1 MSITLET
8 NYTEVLKPD
17 TVKFIKANDEEYAL
31 SCMLEFIDEHNED
44 DFVQFYDTYIEMG
57 ERVGYAVCDT
67 FIEEEGIC
75 NLEHVEDAFVGYY
88 DTIDAFVEEHIEEIA
103 GVDLPVWICVDYAE
117 TWRCSLQYD
126 YNFYNGMVFRRDY

>member
-8 NYTEVLKPD
+8 NYSEVLKPD

-57 ERVGYAVCDT
+57 ERVGYDVVDT
-67 FIEEEGIC
+67 FIEEEGIV
-75 NLEHVEDAFVGYY
+75 NIEYVEDAFVGCYESE
-88 DTIDAFVEEHIEEIA
+88 AVFAEEYMCDMY
-103 GVDLPVWICVDYAE
+103 DLPVALVIDWEA
-117 TWRCSLQYD
+117 TWEQSLSYD
-126 YNFYNGMVFRRDY
+126 FTFVNDFVFRRDY

>member
-8 NYTEVLKPD
+8 NYSEVLKPD

-57 ERVGYAVCDT
+57 ERVGYDVVDT
-67 FIEEEGIC
+67 FIEEEGIV
-75 NLEHVEDAFVGYY
+75 NIEYVEDAFVGYY
-88 DTIDAFVEEHIEEIA
+88 DSEAAFAEEYMCDMY
-103 GVDLPVWICVDYAE
+103 DLPVALVIDWQA
-117 TWRCSLQYD
+117 TWDQSLSYD
-126 YNFYNGMVFRRDY
+126 FTFVNDFVFRSSY